1 MTVIDV
7 DSKYVRL
14 SFEDYLGESVE
25 CFKSISAANQKLEE
39 TRESFYENIN
49 FLKRSYSMQS
59 TEDGKEQ
66 DKKKFGTKVKEFII
80 KAWSLIVS
88 VFSKIVEIVVYLI
101 KSIIIFVQKKLVQFN
116 SIYKIFQKHGNIR
129 GFNNANGNII
139 VEMLTNSTP
148 IKTITNNGV
157 SFSHD
162 VIVKNCFLRNTDLEK
177 IVKQKLTENSRNTAT
192 SIQYIRDS
200 IQFKKSIVTP
210 QELASEERKLGIIEE
225 AVDELYRNGVYA
237 NMSGLSRAIQF
248 YNLKNGSA
256 PKIDNVAHQ
265 IVLGIPDKKYQTL
278 NLFDYFKGSISMG
291 DAQNKNVNWDYLE
304 MAFEEYYKTSEL
316 VLGNSGGKKGYVQL
330 LEANLKE
337 YKEMAKRDKKLID
350 AMNKDIILEINKIM
364 DVDTPESKSKF
375 SRINKITNI
384 ITKVKNIKTHYI
396 RFRQQIII
404 DILSVYSIENK
415 AWWALVNKGKY
426 LKRATPAIDDDGE
439 MNNLSRVILKR
450 PDEET

>member
-25 CFKSISAANQKLEE
+25 CFKSIAAANQKLEE

-49 FLKRSYSMQS
+49 FLKRSYSMRS

-88 VFSKIVEIVVYLI
+88 VFNKIVEIVVYLI

-139 VEMLTNSTP
+139 VEMLTSSTH
-148 IKTITNNGV
+148 IKTIANNNV
-157 SFSHD
+157 AFSHRA
-162 VIVKNCFLRNTDLEK
+162 IIRSLLNNTDLEK

-200 IQFKKSIVTP
+200 IQLKKSMVTP

-248 YNLKNGSA
+248 DNLKNGSA

-265 IVLGIPDKKYQTL
+265 IVIGIPDKKYQTV

-291 DAQNKNVNWDYLE
+291 DAQNKNVNWSYLE
-304 MAFEEYYKTSEL
+304 TAFEEYYKTSEL
-316 VLGNSGGKKGYVQL
+316 VLGNSVGKKGYVQL

-404 DILSVYSIENK
+404 DILSLYSIENK
-415 AWWALVNKGKY
+415 AWWLLVNKGKY
-426 LKRATPAIDDDGE
+426 LKRATTAIDDDGE
-439 MNNLSRVILKR
+439 INNLSRVILKR
-450 PDEET
+450 PDEEEI